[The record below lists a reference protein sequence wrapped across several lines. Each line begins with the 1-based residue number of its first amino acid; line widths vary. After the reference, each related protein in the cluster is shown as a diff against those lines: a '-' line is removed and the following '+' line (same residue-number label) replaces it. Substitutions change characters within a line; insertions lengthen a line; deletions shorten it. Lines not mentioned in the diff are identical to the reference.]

1 MKNATTRQTK
11 FILALLDGNTVA
23 QSADLAGVAERTA
36 FLWLKE
42 DVVKDQL
49 REVQTQA
56 MLLSGARLTAVVVK
70 AIDALEDV
78 IDRPAQTGAGNKRL
92 AAGTVLD
99 LCVKWQQAVNYED
112 RILELE
118 RLVKK
123 KDG

>member
-11 FILALLDGNTVA
+11 FILSLLEGNTVA

-56 MLLSGARLTAVVVK
+56 MLLAGARLTAVVVK

-92 AAGTVLD
+92 AAGAVLD

-118 RLVKK
+118 RLVK
-123 KDG
+123 DG